1 MARRLRRWSV
11 RLVVTLIALIAGLVC
26 IGAIY
31 RVIGNWQ
38 DAQRFQQRGRT
49 IQAGPV
55 KLNLDC
61 TGQGNPTVVLESG
74 STIPALGWAMVQPE
88 VAKFARVCSYDRAGY
103 GWSEPGPEPR
113 TITQIAKEL
122 KALLDAAG
130 EVSPYVVVGH
140 SLGGFTVRVFTSLY
154 PNAVAAAVLV
164 ESGHPDQEKY
174 LRAALSTKDRRQQER
189 DQELQ
194 SFLVPWIIRLG
205 VARLMWR
212 DAGPQS
218 LSRDLREE
226 INYFTWQ
233 PKALHAGSAEMQAF
247 EESSAEVRAAQNL
260 GDRPLIV
267 LTAAKSQLSYSLS
280 GKAEEEQ
287 QRIWTEVL
295 QAELARLSSRGK
307 QIIVP
312 DSGHM
317 IPFEHPEAVVSAV
330 HEVWSNARTS
340 AR

>member
-1 MARRLRRWSV
+1 LA
-11 RLVVTLIALIAGLVC
+11 VTLIALIAGLVC
-26 IGAIY
+26 LGAIY

-38 DAQRFQQRGRT
+38 DAHRFQQKGRT

-61 TGQGNPTVVLESG
+61 TGQGSPTVVFESG
-74 STIPALGWAMVQPE
+74 STVPAIGWGKVQPE
-88 VAKFARVCSYDRAGY
+88 VARFARVCSYDRAGY

-113 TITQIAKEL
+113 TITQIVKEL

-130 EVSPYVVVGH
+130 EVGPYVLVGH
-140 SLGGFTVRVFTSLY
+140 SLGGFTVRVFTSRY
-154 PNAVAAAVLV
+154 PNAVAAVVLV
-164 ESGHPDQEKY
+164 ESGHPDQEKR
-174 LRAALSTKDRRQQER
+174 LQAALSTKERSQQER
-189 DQELQ
+189 DQALQ

-205 VARLMWR
+205 VARLVWS
-212 DAGPQS
+212 DAGPES
-218 LSRDLREE
+218 LSRDLRQE
-226 INYFTWQ
+226 INYLTWQ
-233 PKALHAGSAEMQAF
+233 SKALRAADAEIQAL
-247 EESSAEVRAAQNL
+247 EESSAEVRAAGNL

-267 LTAAKSQLSYSLS
+267 LTAAKSQLGSSLP
-280 GKAEEEQ
+280 GKVEEEQ
-287 QRIWTEVL
+287 QRIWAEVL

-317 IPFEHPEAVVSAV
+317 IPYEHPEAVISAV
-330 HEVWSNARTS
+330 HEVWSSARTS